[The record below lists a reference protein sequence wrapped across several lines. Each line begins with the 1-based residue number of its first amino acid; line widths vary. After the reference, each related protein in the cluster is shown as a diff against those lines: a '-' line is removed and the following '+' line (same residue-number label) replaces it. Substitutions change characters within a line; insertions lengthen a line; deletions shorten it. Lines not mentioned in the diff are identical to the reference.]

1 MLWKW
6 QQITEISVTLRKIL
20 FDLIYLYLTQHDVM
34 AILLLTRNLVLYGK
48 LDIMQNYANDFNVF
62 VLVLFPCKEN
72 KNDKLK

>member
-34 AILLLTRNLVLYGK
+34 TILLLTRNLVLYGK